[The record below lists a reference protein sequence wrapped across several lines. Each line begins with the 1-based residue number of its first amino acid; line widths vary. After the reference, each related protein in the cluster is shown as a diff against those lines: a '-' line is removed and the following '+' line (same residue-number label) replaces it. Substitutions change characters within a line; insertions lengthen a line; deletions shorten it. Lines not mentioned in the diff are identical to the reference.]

1 MQVTQTLSDGLK
13 REFKIVVSAKDID
26 EKLNDRL
33 AELGRTVRLP
43 GFRPGKIPSKI
54 LKQRFGRSVMGEI
67 LEQAVNDSAA
77 QAMAEQGIQP
87 VMPPKIEVTSFD
99 DGTDLEYTMALELM
113 PEIQPIDFSSLQLER
128 RIAEVDDA
136 AVDLSLADMA
146 KQFKRSV
153 PIETPRKSQSG
164 DVVVI
169 DFAGKVD
176 GQPFDGGAAEDHHL
190 ELGSS
195 QFIAGFEEQLIGLE
209 PGDEKQV
216 DVTFPDD
223 YPNDVLAGKAAVFD
237 VKVKEIRQRQAVEI
251 DDAFAE
257 SMGVE
262 NLAALRR
269 AIRER
274 LTHEYASVARGRLK
288 RQLLDKL
295 ADVHDFAVPPGMAEQ
310 EFESI
315 WKQREEQLAQGASDP
330 DEEGKGEEEIKAE
343 YRGIAERR
351 VRLGLLLNEVGRLN
365 NIEVTQ
371 DEVNRAIAAEAQ
383 RHPGHERKIFELY
396 RDNPQG
402 MAALRAPIFEEKV
415 VDFMIEMADVTDRV
429 VDFDELMRDPE
440 ADAEPATEAK
450 SKGKGKQSEKAP
462 AASETAKQRP
472 EG

>member
-1 MQVTQTLSDGLK
+1 MQVTQTHSDGLK
-13 REFKIVVSAKDID
+13 REFKVVVSAKDID

-33 AELGRTVRLP
+33 AELGRTLRLP
-43 GFRPGKIPSKI
+43 GFRPGKVPAKI
-54 LKQRFGRSVMGEI
+54 IKQRFGRGVMGEI
-67 LEQAVNDSAA
+67 LEQAVNESAT

-87 VMPPKIEVTSFD
+87 VMTPKIEVTSFE

-113 PEIQPIDFSSLQLER
+113 PEIQPIDFSALELER
-128 RIAEVDDA
+128 LSAEVDDA
-136 AVDLSLADMA
+136 AIDFSIADMA
-146 KQFKRSV
+146 TKFKRSA
-153 PIETPRKSQSG
+153 PIDAPRKSVSG
-164 DVVVI
+164 DILVI

-176 GQPFDGGAAEDHHL
+176 GEPFDGGAAEDHHL

-195 QFIAGFEEQLIGLE
+195 QFVAGFEEQLIGLQ
-209 PGDEKQV
+209 PGDEKQI

-223 YPNDVLAGKAAVFD
+223 YPNQALAGKPAVFD
-237 VKVKEIRQRQAVEI
+237 VKLKQIRERQTVEI

-257 SMGVE
+257 SMGLE
-262 NLAALRR
+262 NLAKLRS

-274 LTHEYASVARGRLK
+274 LTQEYASVARGRLK

-295 ADVHDFAVPPGMAEQ
+295 ADAHDFNVPPGMAEQ

-315 WKQREEQLAQGASDP
+315 WKQREEQLAQVPADA
-330 DEEGKGEEEIKAE
+330 DEDGKSEADIKAE

-383 RHPGHERKIFELY
+383 QHPGHERKIFELY
-396 RDNPQG
+396 RNNPEG

-415 VDFMIEMADVTDRV
+415 VDFMIELATVTDRIV
-429 VDFDELMRDPE
+429 SFDELMRDAE
-440 ADAEPATEAK
+440 ADDEPAAEAE
-450 SKGKGKQSEKAP
+450 SKGRKAKK
-462 AASETAKQRP
+462 AASAAKKKADGPP

>member
-13 REFKIVVSAKDID
+13 REFKVVVSAKDID
-26 EKLNDRL
+26 EKLNGRL
-33 AELGRTVRLP
+33 AELGRTLRLP
-43 GFRPGKIPSKI
+43 GFRPGKVPSKI

-67 LEQAVNDSAA
+67 LEAAVNDSAT

-87 VMPPKIEVTSFD
+87 VMPPKIEVTSFE

-113 PEIQPIDFSSLQLER
+113 PEIQPIDFSALELER
-128 RIAEVDDA
+128 LSAEVDDA
-136 AVDLSLADMA
+136 AIDLSLADLA
-146 KQFKRSV
+146 TQFKRSA
-153 PIETPRKSQSG
+153 PIDAPRKSVLG
-164 DVVVI
+164 DVLVI

-176 GQPFDGGAAEDHHL
+176 GEPFDGGAAEDHHL

-195 QFIAGFEEQLIGLE
+195 QFIAGFEEQLIGLQ
-209 PGDEKQV
+209 PGDEKQI

-223 YPNDVLAGKAAVFD
+223 YPNQALAGKPAVFD
-237 VKVKEIRQRQAVEI
+237 VKLKQIRERQTVEI

-257 SMGVE
+257 SMGLE
-262 NLAALRR
+262 NLAKLRS

-274 LTHEYASVARGRLK
+274 LTQEYASVARGRLK

-295 ADVHDFAVPPGMAEQ
+295 ADAHDFNVPPGMAEQ

-315 WKQREEQLAQGASDP
+315 WKQREEQLAQGPADA
-330 DEEGKGEEEIKAE
+330 DDEGKSEADIKAE

-365 NIEVTQ
+365 NIEVVQ
-371 DEVNRAIAAEAQ
+371 DEINRAIAAEAQ
-383 RHPGHERKIFELY
+383 RHPGQERKIFELY
-396 RDNPQG
+396 RNNPEG

-415 VDFMIEMADVTDRV
+415 VDFMIELASVTDRIV
-429 VDFDELMRDPE
+429 SFDELMRDPE
-440 ADAEPATEAK
+440 ADDEPASEAK
-450 SKGKGKQSEKAP
+450 SKGKKAKS
-462 AASETAKQRP
+462 AASAAKKKADEPP